1 MSDDFLI
8 RAATADDARAIAEIH
23 VAGWR
28 WAYRGLVPDGLL
40 DSLSVERRE
49 EMWRSGLARELA
61 GWALFV
67 AEREGEVLGFIGCGP
82 CGDDDADENTGEVYA
97 IYLQPDVQ
105 GTGVGRELFARAVD
119 HLRDFGF
126 HHSTLWVLA
135 NNVRTRRFYE
145 IAGWRPDGSE
155 KAQDW
160 DGHQLHEVRYRIDL
174 ADD

>member
-1 MSDDFLI
+1 VTDDFI
-8 RAATADDARAIAEIH
+8 VRKATTDDARAIAEIH

-28 WAYRGLVPDGLL
+28 WAYKGLVPDGLL

-49 EMWRSGLARELA
+49 ETWRSGLARALP

-67 AEREGEVLGFIGCGP
+67 AEREGKVLGFIGCGP
-82 CGDDDADENTGEVYA
+82 CGDDDAAENTAEVYA
-97 IYLQPDVQ
+97 IYLQPEVV

-126 HHSTLWVLA
+126 AHATLWVLA
-135 NNVRTRRFYE
+135 NNARARRFYE
-145 IAGWRPDGSE
+145 IAGWRADGAE

-160 DGHQLHEVRYRIDL
+160 DGHELPELRYRVDL
-174 ADD
+174 ADT